1 MGVVDRFLA
10 KGGTPTSV
18 NIYAGTRPFVRLKF
32 EASWTKTGCGA
43 FGSLGCIGFQHS
55 VRPRF
60 GLSGIELVKAANV
73 WRVEEARV
81 RRVLLRRAIG
91 CTASEKEH

>member
-32 EASWTKTGCGA
+32 EASWTQTGCGA
-43 FGSLGCIGFQHS
+43 FGSLGCFQHS

-60 GLSGIELVKAANV
+60 GLFGIELVKAANV
-73 WRVEEARV
+73 WRVEETG
-81 RRVLLRRAIG
+81 LRRMLL
-91 CTASEKEH
+91 